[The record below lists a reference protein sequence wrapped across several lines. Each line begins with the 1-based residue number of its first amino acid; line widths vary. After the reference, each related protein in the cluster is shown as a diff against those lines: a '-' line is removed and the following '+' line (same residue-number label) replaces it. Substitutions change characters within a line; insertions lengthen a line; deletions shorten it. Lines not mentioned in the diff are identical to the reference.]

1 MQNQKNQPSYMKK
14 THDDVYWTNKLQKNT
29 ERYNQDSRLDVSKW
43 TDTDD
48 QANSAIGKEMT
59 EVLMDERWEQNLV
72 LETSNFM
79 PHTNHPLRLEILK
92 NIEE

>member
-1 MQNQKNQPSYMKK
+1 M
-14 THDDVYWTNKLQKNT
+14 
-29 ERYNQDSRLDVSKW
+29 ERYDQDSRLDVSKW

-48 QANSAIGKEMT
+48 QANNAIGKEMT

-72 LETSNFM
+72 LKTSNFM

-92 NIEE
+92 NIED